1 MICFTIVTVFNS
13 LLSCMKTPSL
23 NIFIFLL
30 LPSSKTP
37 TVTKLSSTI
46 NRLSS
51 WTICNL
57 APKIPDTNCN
67 WFSDVFVTWLSLC
80 YCNIF
85 TAKNI
90 SLHNCG
96 NVTFKI
102 LSLPYIVSRWRPDPT
117 LITMIWISFLYFNYN
132 WHFKFVILL
141 WLSSRSSTGS
151 LHSLFNGIFPRYP
164 ISIANVII

>member
-1 MICFTIVTVFNS
+1 MTLVYTSTENEGVVCQLPFRITLQIFMICFTIVTVFNT

-67 WFSDVFVTWLSLC
+67 WFSDVFVTWFSLC

-85 TAKNI
+85 TAK
-90 SLHNCG
+90 
-96 NVTFKI
+96 K
-102 LSLPYIVSRWRPDPT
+102 SRFIIAEMLLLRYCRY
-117 LITMIWISFLYFNYN
+117 LI
-132 WHFKFVILL
+132 
-141 WLSSRSSTGS
+141 
-151 LHSLFNGIFPRYP
+151 
-164 ISIANVII
+164 